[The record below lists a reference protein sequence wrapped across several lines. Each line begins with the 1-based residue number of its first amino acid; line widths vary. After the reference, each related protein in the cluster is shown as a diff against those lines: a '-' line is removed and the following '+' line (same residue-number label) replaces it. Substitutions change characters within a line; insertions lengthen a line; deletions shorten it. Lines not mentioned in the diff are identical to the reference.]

1 SLLRALMPDLVLSS
15 GEARASIQR
24 FQSVVNGPL
33 LDQINALNREG
44 QLLSDPNN
52 WDGRLAQEFRTTWP
66 QTHQQLVRVK
76 ESLEQLRQ
84 RVQQINQNIM
94 QAGGNA

>member
-1 SLLRALMPDLVLSS
+1 MPDRVLSS

-52 WDGRLAQEFRTTWP
+52 WDGRLAQDFRATWP
-66 QTHQQLVRVK
+66 QTHQQLLRVK
-76 ESLEQLRQ
+76 ESLEELRQ
-84 RVQQINQNIM
+84 RVQQINVNIM

>member
-1 SLLRALMPDLVLSS
+1 MPDRVLSS

-33 LDQINALNREG
+33 LDQINSLNREG

-52 WDGRLAQEFRTTWP
+52 WDGRLAQEFRATWP
-66 QTHQQLVRVK
+66 QTHQQLLRVK
-76 ESLEQLRQ
+76 ESLEELRQ
-84 RVQQINQNIM
+84 RVSQINQNIM

>member
-1 SLLRALMPDLVLSS
+1 MPGCVLSL

-52 WDGRLAQEFRTTWP
+52 WDGRLAQEFRATWP
-66 QTHQQLVRVK
+66 QTHQQLLRVK
-76 ESLEQLRQ
+76 ESLEELRQ
-84 RVQQINQNIM
+84 RVQQINANIM

>member
-1 SLLRALMPDLVLSS
+1 MADRVLSS

-44 QLLSDPNN
+44 QVLSEPNN
-52 WDGRLAQEFRTTWP
+52 WDGRLAQDFRASWP
-66 QTHQQLVRVK
+66 QTHQQLLRVK
-76 ESLEQLRQ
+76 ESLEELRQ

>member
-1 SLLRALMPDLVLSS
+1 VPDRVLSS

-33 LDQINALNREG
+33 LDQISALNREG

-52 WDGRLAQEFRTTWP
+52 WDGRLAQDFRATWP
-66 QTHQQLVRVK
+66 QTHQQLLRVK
-76 ESLEQLRQ
+76 ESLEELRQ
-84 RVQQINQNIM
+84 RVQQINVNIM

>member
-1 SLLRALMPDLVLSS
+1 MPDRVLSS

-24 FQSVVNGPL
+24 FQSVINGPL
-33 LDQINALNREG
+33 LDQISALNREG

-52 WDGRLAQEFRTTWP
+52 WDGRLAQEFRASWP
-66 QTHQQLVRVK
+66 ETHQQLLRVK
-76 ESLEQLRQ
+76 ESLEELRQ
-84 RVQQINQNIM
+84 RVQQINQNIL

>member
-1 SLLRALMPDLVLSS
+1 MPDRVLSS

-44 QLLSDPNN
+44 QVLSNPGN
-52 WDGRLAQEFRTTWP
+52 WDGRLAQEFRGTWP
-66 QTHQQLVRVK
+66 NTHQQLMRVK
-76 ESLEQLRQ
+76 ESLEELRQ
-84 RVQQINQNIM
+84 RVAMINQDIM
-94 QAGGNA
+94 RAGGNA

>member
-1 SLLRALMPDLVLSS
+1 MPDRVLSS

-33 LDQINALNREG
+33 LDQINALDREG
-44 QLLSDPNN
+44 RVLSHPNN
-52 WDGRLAQEFRTTWP
+52 WDGRLASEFRASWP
-66 QTHQQLVRVK
+66 STHNQLIRVK
-76 ESLEQLRQ
+76 ESLEELRQ
-84 RVQQINQNIM
+84 RVQNINTNIM

>member
-1 SLLRALMPDLVLSS
+1 MPDRVLSS

-24 FQSVVNGPL
+24 FQSVINGPL

-52 WDGRLAQEFRTTWP
+52 WDGRLAQEFRATWP
-66 QTHQQLVRVK
+66 ETHQQLLRVK
-76 ESLEQLRQ
+76 ESLEELRQ
-84 RVQQINQNIM
+84 RVQQINQNIL

>member
-1 SLLRALMPDLVLSS
+1 MPDRVLSS

-52 WDGRLAQEFRTTWP
+52 WDGRLAQEFRATWP
-66 QTHQQLVRVK
+66 QTHQQLLRVK
-76 ESLEQLRQ
+76 ESLEELRQ
-84 RVQQINQNIM
+84 RVQQINANIM

>member
-1 SLLRALMPDLVLSS
+1 MPDRVLSS

-24 FQSVVNGPL
+24 FQSVINGPL

-52 WDGRLAQEFRTTWP
+52 WDGRLAQDFRATWP
-66 QTHQQLVRVK
+66 QTHQQLLRVK
-76 ESLEQLRQ
+76 ESLEELRQ
-84 RVQQINQNIM
+84 RVQQINVNIM

>member
-1 SLLRALMPDLVLSS
+1 MPDRVLSS

-52 WDGRLAQEFRTTWP
+52 WDGRLAQDFRATWP
-66 QTHQQLVRVK
+66 QTHQQLLRVK
-76 ESLEQLRQ
+76 ESLEELRQ
-84 RVQQINQNIM
+84 RASQINQNIM

>member
-1 SLLRALMPDLVLSS
+1 VLSS

-52 WDGRLAQEFRTTWP
+52 WDGRLAQEFRATWP
-66 QTHQQLVRVK
+66 QTHQQLLRVK
-76 ESLEQLRQ
+76 ESLEELRQ
-84 RVQQINQNIM
+84 RVQQINANIM

>member
-1 SLLRALMPDLVLSS
+1 VPDRVLSS

-52 WDGRLAQEFRTTWP
+52 WDGRLAQDFRATWP
-66 QTHQQLVRVK
+66 QTHQQLLRVK
-76 ESLEQLRQ
+76 ESLEELRQ
-84 RVQQINQNIM
+84 RVQQINVNIM

>member
-1 SLLRALMPDLVLSS
+1 MPDRVLSS

-24 FQSVVNGPL
+24 FQSVINGPL

-52 WDGRLAQEFRTTWP
+52 WDGRLAQDFRATWP
-66 QTHQQLVRVK
+66 QTHQQLLRVK
-76 ESLEQLRQ
+76 ESLEELRQ
-84 RVQQINQNIM
+84 RASQINQNIM

>member
-1 SLLRALMPDLVLSS
+1 MPDRVLST

-44 QLLSDPNN
+44 QLLSDPTN
-52 WDGRLAQEFRTTWP
+52 WDGRLAQEFRGTWP
-66 QTHQQLVRVK
+66 DTRTQLMNVK
-76 ESLEQLRQ
+76 QSLGDLRL
-84 RVQQINQNIM
+84 RISQINQNIM
-94 QAGGNA
+94 QAGGNV

>member
-1 SLLRALMPDLVLSS
+1 MPDRVLSS

-84 RVQQINQNIM
+84 RVQHINQNIM

>member
-1 SLLRALMPDLVLSS
+1 MADRVLSS

-24 FQSVVNGPL
+24 FQSIVTGPL

-52 WDGRLAQEFRTTWP
+52 WDGRLAQDFRSSWP
-66 QTHQQLVRVK
+66 ETNQNLLRVK
-76 ESLEQLRQ
+76 QSLEDLRQ
-84 RVQQINQNIM
+84 RVQMINQNIM

>member
-1 SLLRALMPDLVLSS
+1 MADRVLSS

-52 WDGRLAQEFRTTWP
+52 WDGRLAQEFRASWP
-66 QTHQQLVRVK
+66 QTHQQLLRVK
-76 ESLEQLRQ
+76 ESLEELRQ

>member
-1 SLLRALMPDLVLSS
+1 MPDRVLSS

-24 FQSVVNGPL
+24 FQSVINGPL

-52 WDGRLAQEFRTTWP
+52 WDGRLAQEFRASWP
-66 QTHQQLVRVK
+66 ETHQQLLRVK
-76 ESLEQLRQ
+76 ESLEELRQ
-84 RVQQINQNIM
+84 RVQQINQNIL